1 MDDDQKKMDALLHL
15 LDELLAYPIETD
27 DDITRSELEHYYRQ
41 FSCIYS
47 NKFRH
52 WYSQLSDYLGKK
64 TPDVYSTL
72 SNGLHLIVAYGK
84 KVHPKSDEVNAG
96 IDKLL
101 DHVDLES
108 VRIDRMEAVR
118 CFTNETKSLYAET
131 VRCSKAAQNQAA
143 KVQRNVEHYHEQS
156 ISILGIFSAVVLA
169 FMGGLSF
176 SSSVL
181 ENFSSVS
188 MFRLII
194 TIVLLGFVVFNAIYI
209 LLRFILHIV
218 YSDPTKKSVPI
229 GMIVLNLA
237 LGAILSIT
245 IILYIKGFGN
255 TIEQWG
261 TSPES
266 SSSSCSETISQ

>member
-1 MDDDQKKMDALLHL
+1 MDKDQEKMNALFRL
-15 LDELLAYPIETD
+15 LDELLEYPIETS
-27 DDITRSELEHYYRQ
+27 DDISDTELETYFQ
-41 FSCIYS
+41 KFSQIYC

-52 WYSQLSDYLGKK
+52 WYSLISDYLGKR

-72 SNGLHLIVAYGK
+72 DNGLRLIADYGK
-84 KVHPKSDEVNAG
+84 RIHPKSDEVNAG

-118 CFTNETKSLYAET
+118 CFTDETKNLYAAT
-131 VRCSKAAQNQAA
+131 VQSSKEAQDKA
-143 KVQRNVEHYHEQS
+143 KEVQKNVDHYHEQS

-181 ENFSSVS
+181 ENFASVS

-194 TIVLLGFVVFNAIYI
+194 TIVLLGFVVFNALFI
-209 LLRFILHIV
+209 LLRFVLHIV
-218 YSDPTKKSVPI
+218 YSDPTKKNCSQGNIQGNHATGCFLFSWCTSV
-229 GMIVLNLA
+229 VR
-237 LGAILSIT
+237 
-245 IILYIKGFGN
+245 
-255 TIEQWG
+255 W
-261 TSPES
+261 
-266 SSSSCSETISQ
+266 SEAR

>member
-1 MDDDQKKMDALLHL
+1 MDKDQEKMNALFRL
-15 LDELLAYPIETD
+15 LDELLEYPIETS
-27 DDITRSELEHYYRQ
+27 DDISDTELETYFQ
-41 FSCIYS
+41 KFSQIYC

-52 WYSQLSDYLGKK
+52 WYSLISDYLGKR

-72 SNGLHLIVAYGK
+72 DNGLRLIADYGK
-84 KVHPKSDEVNAG
+84 RIHPKSDEVNAG

-118 CFTNETKSLYAET
+118 CFTDETKNLYAAT
-131 VRCSKAAQNQAA
+131 VQSSKEAQDKA
-143 KVQRNVEHYHEQS
+143 KEVQKNVDHYHEQS

-181 ENFSSVS
+181 ENFASVS

-194 TIVLLGFVVFNAIYI
+194 TIVLLGFVVFNALFI
-209 LLRFILHIV
+209 LLRFVLHIV
-218 YSDPTKKSVPI
+218 YSDPTKKKTSR
-229 GMIVLNLA
+229 GMIALNIA
-237 LGAILSIT
+237 LTAILAGT
-245 IILYIKGFGN
+245 IGAYIFGAGP
-255 TIEQWG
+255 TIESWG
-261 TSPES
+261 ATPEKTSTSTCEANS
-266 SSSSCSETISQ
+266 